1 MIRRLALL
9 LSVALALAAAGPVRA
24 QDGVTDKTIV
34 IGQSAAFSGPAAQ
47 LGIQLR
53 SGAKLWLDH
62 VNAQRRHPRPPDRT
76 AHARRQVRVGARRGE
91 HEEAHQRGPRVRAVR
106 VRRHADFAG
115 EHADLHRGARSVRR
129 RRSPAPS
136 CCEPPFN
143 RYIFNVRAS
152 YYDETEAIVEHLT
165 RIGAR
170 KIAVFHQAD
179 SYGQAGLDGTTRALA
194 KRNMKVHSLGTVERN
209 TTNVADAVK
218 AIDAS
223 QPDAVVMI
231 SAYTSTAEFVKQMKK
246 KGSLASFYTVSF
258 VGSKALADALGKEG
272 HGVTISQVVPFPWSP
287 LTPIVKEYLDL
298 AKKSKDFEVN
308 FSSLEGFIA
317 AKVLTEGLRR
327 AGKDLTRERF
337 VAALEGITNLD
348 LGGFGVVLLGEEPQ
362 CIALRRPRDDRARR
376 EIRSLK
382 RSERRGMT
390 RLLRC
395 TFFESQSRAPRPRR
409 RVRDG
414 VDDGQSGAPLRG
426 GRAGRASKSWKQ
438 RMSC

>member
-1 MIRRLALL
+1 MIRRLGLL
-9 LSVALALAAAGPVRA
+9 LSIALVVVAGPVRA

-53 SGAKLWLDH
+53 AGAKLWIDH
-62 VNAQRRHPRPPDRT
+62 VNSTGGIHGRQIELRTRDDKYESALAAENTKKLIAEDRVFALFAYVGT
-76 AHARRQVRVGARRGE
+76 PTSQASIPIFTEARVPFVGA
-91 HEEAHQRGPRVRAVR
+91 
-106 VRRHADFAG
+106 FT
-115 EHADLHRGARSVRR
+115 GAELLRS
-129 RRSPAPS
+129 
-136 CCEPPFN
+136 PFN

-179 SYGQAGLDGTTRALA
+179 SYGQAGLDGTTRALTR
-194 KRNMKVHSLGTVERN
+194 RNMKVHSLGTVERN
-209 TTNVADAVK
+209 TTNVAEAVK

-258 VGSKALADALGKEG
+258 VGSKALADALGKDG
-272 HGVTISQVVPFPWSP
+272 HGVTISQVVPYPWSP
-287 LTPIVKEYLDL
+287 LTPVVKEYLDL

-308 FSSLEGFIA
+308 FSSLEGFLA

-327 AGKDLTRERF
+327 AGKDLSRERF

-348 LGGFGVVLLGEEPQ
+348 LGGFGVSFS
-362 CIALRRPRDDRARR
+362 ANNHN
-376 EIRSLK
+376 
-382 RSERRGMT
+382 
-390 RLLRC
+390 
-395 TFFESQSRAPRPRR
+395 
-409 RVRDG
+409 
-414 VDDGQSGAPLRG
+414 
-426 GRAGRASKSWKQ
+426 ASKFVDLAMIGREGKFV
-438 RMSC
+438 R